1 MKFIDFLKIKIY
13 TYLYMDY
20 YSKYLKYKNKY
31 ISLRNNINKG
41 GASFPDEDPA
51 FRHAIEESMKSTEE
65 DDIVRQVLKE
75 TRDTNFMER
84 AIKAKILVIG
94 ASIDHQE
101 DIDRWSQ
108 IDPNFIGIS
117 HMGDDPISDLGDWN
131 EDENY
136 WITVFN
142 ILGNRKFDSIYIDRG
157 TIHHM
162 GTNTGKVIGTAYGRL
177 IKFIHERNITN
188 KLYIHDDSISTTTIK
203 PETIYS
209 SILDTDEEYA
219 KKLEVVYDTESSRVI
234 TKGGLSKYLMKY
246 FRCCDTPTYIN
257 WSVGGQII
265 PELFVAWTRRE

>member
-1 MKFIDFLKIKIY
+1 
-13 TYLYMDY
+13 MDY

-41 GASFPDEDPA
+41 GASFPDED
-51 FRHAIEESMKSTEE
+51 RAIEESMKSSKE
-65 DDIVRQVLKE
+65 DDNVIQVLRE

-84 AIKAKILVIG
+84 VGKATILVIG
-94 ASIDHQE
+94 ASIDHPE

-108 IDPNFIGIS
+108 IDPNFIGVS
-117 HMGDDPISDLGDWN
+117 HMGNDPISDLGDWN

-142 ILGNRKFDSIYIDRG
+142 ILGNRTFDSIYIDRG

-188 KLYIHDDSISTTTIK
+188 KLYIYDDSISTTTIK
-203 PETIYS
+203 PKPLDNTSLPSLLYSDAQYARIVQTI
-209 SILDTDEEYA
+209 
-219 KKLEVVYDTESSRVI
+219 YDTEEARVLF
-234 TKGGLSKYLMKY
+234 KGGLSKYLMKY

>member
-1 MKFIDFLKIKIY
+1 
-13 TYLYMDY
+13 MDY

-41 GASFPDEDPA
+41 GASFPNEDPA

-84 AIKAKILVIG
+84 ARKAKILVIG
-94 ASIDHQE
+94 ATIDRFQS

-117 HMGDDPISDLGDWN
+117 HMGDDPISDLGSWN
-131 EDENY
+131 DNENY
-136 WITVFN
+136 WIDAFN
-142 ILGNRKFDSIYIDRG
+142 ILENRTFDSIYIDRG

-162 GTNTGKVIGTAYGRL
+162 STNTGKVIGTAYGRL

-188 KLYIHDDSISTTTIK
+188 KLYIYDDSISTTTIK
-203 PETIYS
+203 PDILNGIYYS
-209 SILDTDEEYA
+209 DKAYAVDLQTAYTTEEA
-219 KKLEVVYDTESSRVI
+219 RVRSKGELSR
-234 TKGGLSKYLMKY
+234 YLMKY
-246 FRCCDTPTYIN
+246 FKCCDTPTYIN
-257 WSVGGQII
+257 WSVNGQII